1 MGSAGI
7 MTEVPLSVIVADDDV
22 DVRSLMAI
30 AVSKSGLELID
41 ELPDGN
47 SAWEAISSFLPDIV
61 VLDVAMPGKSGL
73 DICRLIRADSRLE
86 NIRVILLSAAA
97 DDSSRQAGYD
107 AGADEYLVKPFS
119 MRDLSAQLT
128 HVATTIKV
136 TSR

>member
-1 MGSAGI
+1 MGSAGV
-7 MTEVPLSVIVADDDV
+7 MTVAPLSVIVADDDV

-73 DICRLIRADSRLE
+73 DISRLIRADPRLE

-107 AGADEYLVKPFS
+107 AGADESLVKPFS
-119 MRDLSAQLT
+119 MRDLSAQLS
-128 HVATTIKV
+128 HVANTIQL